1 MDSKRNRR
9 ERERERERE
18 TKLRR
23 RGDSV
28 FFGEGHHGA
37 DAFDGRLFQNEA
49 AERDEEG
56 RGRGAK

>member
-18 TKLRR
+18 TKLR